1 MHFYC
6 SDWSTQLW
14 LSAHSSLL
22 LVSVTK
28 SASKKLLIREQE
40 SQANKKGLHTLCNKA
55 TSKKALRRLG
65 NHNKQKYLRLC
76 SLMKCWQKYMWLTA
90 PLNWSYKAFDINFW
104 RASKWRLRNNT
115 ICRLCYFSISSKEAW
130 VLSFPK
136 LQNDE
141 LYYLLWNLHTK
152 IP

>member
-1 MHFYC
+1 MAFLFIASFCYKICIKETSYQRARITSEQKRFAHFVQQGYF
-6 SDWSTQLW
+6 Q
-14 LSAHSSLL
+14 
-22 LVSVTK
+22 
-28 SASKKLLIREQE
+28 
-40 SQANKKGLHTLCNKA
+40 KG
-55 TSKKALRRLG
+55 LRRLG
-65 NHNKQKYLRLC
+65 NLNKQKYLRLC
-76 SLMKCWQKYMWLTA
+76 SLMKCWQKYMRLTA